1 LGSIRTLKISGL
13 ILRHPAPQ
21 FSPRQSTIQISQFY
35 QPWIFQETGLLDQFF
50 LWYNYYTNIFPKK
63 LTIPI
68 FSGTLTAVRYREII
82 QQCLEQQQLHDDEI
96 VFPTKRCP
104 CTHHIRDLE
113 CATRILRSTS
123 NQPKYNLPFKILL
136 YVTRHVKSNFQSL
149 STKISVEIL
158 YHEIL
163 MTLSGKNYCS

>member
-1 LGSIRTLKISGL
+1 LGSIRKLKISGL

-50 LWYNYYTNIFPKK
+50 YGTITIQIFFPKK

-96 VFPTKRCP
+96 VNEYFQQNGAPAHT
-104 CTHHIRDLE
+104 TYE
-113 CATRILRSTS
+113 
-123 NQPKYNLPFKILL
+123 NLNMLQGF
-136 YVTRHVKSNFQSL
+136 
-149 STKISVEIL
+149 
-158 YHEIL
+158 
-163 MTLSGKNYCS
+163 